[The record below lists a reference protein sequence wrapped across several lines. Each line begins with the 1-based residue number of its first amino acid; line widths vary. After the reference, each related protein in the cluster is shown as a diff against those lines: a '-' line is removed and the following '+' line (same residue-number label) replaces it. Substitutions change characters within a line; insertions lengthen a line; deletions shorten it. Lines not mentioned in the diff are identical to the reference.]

1 MKMEKNTTVEN
12 EAKMPLW
19 EVFSQAKSGKPHTH
33 VGSLHA
39 PDGTM
44 ALQNARD
51 AYARRGSASL
61 WVVPAEAI
69 IASTPED
76 SPMFFDPAEDK
87 VYRHPQFYKIPR
99 SVRL

>member
-1 MKMEKNTTVEN
+1 MKANTHTPETH
-12 EAKMPLW
+12 MPLW
-19 EVFSQAKSGKPHTH
+19 EIFSQEKTGKPHEH

-39 PDGTM
+39 PDATM
-44 ALQNARD
+44 ALQSARD
-51 AYARRGSASL
+51 AYARRGSTSR

-76 SPMFFDPAEDK
+76 SPMLFDSAADK
-87 VYRHPQFYKIPR
+87 VYRHPQFYEIPR

>member
-1 MKMEKNTTVEN
+1 MEPNTTPET
-12 EAKMPLW
+12 EAPMPLW
-19 EVFSQAKSGKPHTH
+19 EIFSQEKTGKPHEH

-39 PDGTM
+39 PDATM

-76 SPMFFDPAEDK
+76 SPMLFDSAEDK
-87 VYRHPQFYKIPR
+87 VYRHPQFYTIPR

>member
-1 MKMEKNTTVEN
+1 MKTNTKPET
-12 EAKMPLW
+12 EAKTPLW
-19 EVFSQAKSGKPHTH
+19 EVFSQEKTGKPHIH

-51 AYARRGSASL
+51 VYARRGSLSL
-61 WVVPAEAI
+61 WVVRAESI

-76 SPMFFDPAEDK
+76 SPMFFDSADDK

>member
-1 MKMEKNTTVEN
+1 MDPNTTPET
-12 EAKMPLW
+12 EAPMPLW
-19 EVFSQAKSGKPHTH
+19 EIFSQAKTGKPHEH

-39 PDGTM
+39 PDATM

-51 AYARRGSASL
+51 AYARRGSTSL

-76 SPMFFDPAEDK
+76 SPMFFDSAADK
-87 VYRHPQFYKIPR
+87 VYRHPQFYTIPR

>member
-1 MKMEKNTTVEN
+1 MEANTHTPETH
-12 EAKMPLW
+12 MPLW
-19 EVFSQAKSGKPHTH
+19 EIFSQEKTGKPHEH

-39 PDGTM
+39 PDATM
-44 ALQNARD
+44 ALQSARD
-51 AYARRGSASL
+51 AYARRGSTSL

-76 SPMFFDPAEDK
+76 SPMLFDSAADK
-87 VYRHPQFYKIPR
+87 VYRHPQFYEIPR